1 MLHPDVYLPK
11 TEWERQQWNKGKAE
25 GKTEGKTEGKAESVL
40 DILEARGIAV
50 SDEQRQQISSCKDLG
65 QLKRW
70 VIRAS
75 TVASADELLSLG

>member
-11 TEWERQQWNKGKAE
+11 TEWERQQWNKGKA
-25 GKTEGKTEGKAESVL
+25 EGKTEGKAESVL

>member
-11 TEWERQQWNKGKAE
+11 TEWERQQWNK
-25 GKTEGKTEGKAESVL
+25 GKTEGKAESVL

-70 VIRAS
+70 VIRAGA
-75 TVASADELLSLG
+75 VASADELLSLG